1 MNIFVALIIGI
12 PVIEIIVMIKIGG
25 VIGAFNTAML
35 VILTAFVGVFFARL
49 EGLNTLRSG
58 FYNLYQNKIPIY
70 EMLSGAS
77 IAIAAV
83 MLIIPGFVTDAFGF
97 ILLVPFTRKLIIQ
110 MLFKR
115 FQKLKEKDDIN
126 KEKILEGEIIDDND
140 KSEK

>member
-1 MNIFVALIIGI
+1 
-12 PVIEIIVMIKIGG
+12 
-25 VIGAFNTAML
+25 
-35 VILTAFVGVFFARL
+35 
-49 EGLNTLRSG
+49 
-58 FYNLYQNKIPIY
+58 
-70 EMLSGAS
+70 MLSGAS

-115 FQKLKEKDDIN
+115 FQTLKEKDNIN

>member
-1 MNIFVALIIGI
+1 MNIFVALIIGV

-25 VIGAFNTAML
+25 VLGAFNTAML

-115 FQKLKEKDDIN
+115 FQTLKEKANIN

>member
-1 MNIFVALIIGI
+1 MNIFVALIIGV

-58 FYNLYQNKIPIY
+58 FYNLYQNKVPIY
-70 EMLSGAS
+70 EMFSGAS

-115 FQKLKEKDDIN
+115 FQTLKEKRLTHSSSI
-126 KEKILEGEIIDDND
+126 IL
-140 KSEK
+140 KQ

>member
-1 MNIFVALIIGI
+1 MNIFVALIIGV

-25 VIGAFNTAML
+25 VLGAFNTAML

-97 ILLVPFTRKLIIQ
+97 ILLVPFT
-110 MLFKR
+110 
-115 FQKLKEKDDIN
+115 LKN
-126 KEKILEGEIIDDND
+126 
-140 KSEK
+140 

>member
-1 MNIFVALIIGI
+1 MNIFVALIIGV

-25 VIGAFNTAML
+25 VLGAFNTAML

>member
-1 MNIFVALIIGI
+1 MNIFVALIIGV

-58 FYNLYQNKIPIY
+58 FYNLYQNKVPIY

-77 IAIAAV
+77 IAIAAF
-83 MLIIPGFVTDAFGF
+83 MLIIPGFITDAFGF
-97 ILLVPFTRKLIIQ
+97 FLLIPITRKII
-110 MLFKR
+110 LNPI
-115 FQKLKEKDDIN
+115 LKN
-126 KEKILEGEIIDDND
+126 KTKISETANTIDGEIIDKKKED
-140 KSEK
+140 EL

>member
-1 MNIFVALIIGI
+1 MNIFVALIIGV

-58 FYNLYQNKIPIY
+58 FYNLYQNKVPIY

-115 FQKLKEKDDIN
+115 FQTLKEKANIN

>member
-1 MNIFVALIIGI
+1 MNIFVALIIGV

-58 FYNLYQNKIPIY
+58 FYNLYQNKVPIY

-115 FQKLKEKDDIN
+115 FQTLKEKDNIN

>member
-1 MNIFVALIIGI
+1 MNIFVALIIGV

-58 FYNLYQNKIPIY
+58 FYNLYQNKVPIY
-70 EMLSGAS
+70 EMFSGAS

-115 FQKLKEKDDIN
+115 FQTLKEKANIN